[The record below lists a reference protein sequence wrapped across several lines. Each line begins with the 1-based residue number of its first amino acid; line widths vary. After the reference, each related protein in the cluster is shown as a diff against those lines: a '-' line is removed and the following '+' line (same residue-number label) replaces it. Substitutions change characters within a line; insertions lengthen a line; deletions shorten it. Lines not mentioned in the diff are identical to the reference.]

1 MATPP
6 FEYTITPGIRY
17 VQDIHVNIHIL
28 TTHSNELRKLTSQ
41 DEIDQL
47 LNTSIDRCRKLRNLT
62 SNAARLVN
70 QAYKAYTNLHNSIWK
85 DGFAPLDAAPST
97 SYDNFKKT
105 YTRVISPK
113 PGVVIKYDESY
124 EYEVFSTTQDNIL
137 LMVEDVAIGEFVAT
151 ILAKNDGSNE
161 AKWGPYRSIISN
173 FSVENFWSIN
183 SFATNSDYPGI
194 GTILFE
200 YCIGFLK
207 SKGATSIVLEV
218 YYVAECENAG
228 CHKYS
233 EDEYQSKGAKR
244 LITTGDRLIRYYRR
258 MNFVEIGDPIS
269 IPTTLL
275 NWKIQKMILSDGS
288 SEGSKGGN
296 RASRRRKKP
305 IIKSKKIRKL
315 TMRQNA
321 SRRWWHQLRGVTSKY
336 KGKK

>member
-6 FEYTITPGIRY
+6 FEYIITRGIRY
-17 VQDIHVNIHIL
+17 VQDIPVNIHIL
-28 TTHSNELRKLTSQ
+28 TTHSNELRKLTGQ

-47 LNTSIDRCRKLRNLT
+47 LNTSIDGCRKLRNLT

-105 YTRVISPK
+105 YTRVISPN

-161 AKWGPYRSIISN
+161 VKWGPYDIYRSIISN

-183 SFATNSDYPGI
+183 SFAANSDYTGI

-200 YCIGFLK
+200 YCIDFLK
-207 SKGATSIVLEV
+207 TTKLATSIVLEV
-218 YYVAECENAG
+218 YYVAECETAD
-228 CHKYS
+228 CFKYS

-244 LITTGDRLIRYYRR
+244 LIITGNRLIRYYKSRK
-258 MNFVEIGDPIS
+258 FVEIGDPIS
-269 IPTTLL
+269 IPSTLL
-275 NWKIQKMILSDGS
+275 NWKIQKMILSEGS

-296 RASRRRKKP
+296 RASRRRKK
-305 IIKSKKIRKL
+305 
-315 TMRQNA
+315 THN
-321 SRRWWHQLRGVTSKY
+321 
-336 KGKK
+336 